1 MEPDFTGEDIVYVQ
15 KASYLNKGEI
25 GIFQKDNCIYIKKV
39 GDGVLLSINPN
50 YDPIPGNDVKVLGRV
65 LGKIEGEYRII
76 K

>member
-15 KASYLNKGEI
+15 KATHLNMGEI

-39 GDGVLLSINPN
+39 GDGALLSINPS
-50 YDPIPGNDVKVLGRV
+50 YDPIPGEGVKVLGRV
-65 LGKIEGEYRII
+65 LGKLEESYKII